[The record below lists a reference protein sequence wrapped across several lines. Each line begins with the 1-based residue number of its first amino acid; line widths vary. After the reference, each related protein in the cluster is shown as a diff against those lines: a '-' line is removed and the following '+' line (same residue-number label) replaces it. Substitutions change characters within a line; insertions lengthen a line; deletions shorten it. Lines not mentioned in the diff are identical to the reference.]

1 MILAIVEIPLPGPKR
16 AHDAVIAQSLAASAI
31 FRDVPGL
38 NRKYFLNGDAGG
50 AGLYEF
56 ESRAAAEAWFND
68 GWADWMEGRFGV
80 RPTLRLYDVALLLDN
95 RAGARLVDGVF
106 PHRDSEAADKA

>member
-16 AHDAVIAQSLAASAI
+16 DHDAVVAQSLEATRH

-38 NRKYFLNGDAGG
+38 NRKYFLNAETDGG
-50 AGLYEF
+50 GVYEF
-56 ESRAAAEAWFND
+56 ATREAAEAWFHD

-80 RPTLRLYDVALLLDN
+80 RPTLRLFDVAVLLDN
-95 RAGARLVDGVF
+95 EAGEARVDGIT
-106 PHRDSEAADKA
+106 PQAAPAP